1 MYDIHCHILQGTDD
15 GSPSFEES
23 LKMAADAIK
32 NGTVGIIC
40 TSHVNSDSPT
50 DTMKLHTLKKKF
62 SLLLSDAGIDLKLYS
77 GQEIMVGDNYREIPS
92 MLKSHKLLTLAYSG
106 YVLVEFPL
114 DTDYSLIEER
124 TSYIASRGF
133 VPVVAHP
140 ERYQAAKDRVNIALL
155 KKCGALIQLNKGS
168 LKGSFGHTAQEN
180 AHFILRHGLADFI
193 ASDAHSSTR
202 RSPGLKN
209 VYDAVREMYSANYA
223 EKLTVGN
230 PEKILKNM
238 KITPGEYEE

>member
-1 MYDIHCHILQGTDD
+1 MYDIHCHILPGTDD

-62 SLLLSDAGIDLKLYS
+62 SLLLYS

-92 MLKSHKLLTLAYSG
+92 MLKSHKLLTLAHSG

-140 ERYQAAKDRVNIALL
+140 ERYQAAKNRVNIALL

-209 VYDAVREMYSANYA
+209 VYDAVREMYSADYA
-223 EKLTVGN
+223 EKLTVVN
-230 PEKILKNM
+230 PEKILKNQR
-238 KITPGEYEE
+238 ITPGEYME

>member
-1 MYDIHCHILQGTDD
+1 MYDIHCHILPGTDD

-50 DTMKLHTLKKKF
+50 DTMQLHTLKKKF

-92 MLKSHKLLTLAYSG
+92 MLKSHKLLTLAHS
-106 YVLVEFPL
+106 
-114 DTDYSLIEER
+114 DYSLIEER

>member
-1 MYDIHCHILQGTDD
+1 MYDIHCHILPGTDD

-40 TSHVNSDSPT
+40 TPHVNSDSPT

-92 MLKSHKLLTLAYSG
+92 MLKSHKLLTLAHSG

-133 VPVVAHP
+133 VPIVAHP
-140 ERYQAAKDRVNIALL
+140 ERCQLSNSQIKLNI
-155 KKCGALIQLNKGS
+155 
-168 LKGSFGHTAQEN
+168 FH
-180 AHFILRHGLADFI
+180 
-193 ASDAHSSTR
+193 
-202 RSPGLKN
+202 
-209 VYDAVREMYSANYA
+209 
-223 EKLTVGN
+223 
-230 PEKILKNM
+230 
-238 KITPGEYEE
+238 

>member
-1 MYDIHCHILQGTDD
+1 MYDIHCHILPGTDD

-23 LKMAADAIK
+23 LKMAADARR
-32 NGTVGIIC
+32 NNTVGIIC
-40 TSHVNSDSPT
+40 TPHVNSGSPT

-77 GQEIMVGDNYREIPS
+77 GQEIMVGDNYREIPA
-92 MLKSHKLLTLAYSG
+92 MLKSHKLLTLAHSG

-155 KKCGALIQLNKGS
+155 KKCGALIQSKRLVRAYRSGKRTLYS
-168 LKGSFGHTAQEN
+168 
-180 AHFILRHGLADFI
+180 
-193 ASDAHSSTR
+193 ASRTCRLHRER
-202 RSPGLKN
+202 RSFLDK
-209 VYDAVREMYSANYA
+209 ALTRTEKRVRRRA
-223 EKLTVGN
+223 
-230 PEKILKNM
+230 
-238 KITPGEYEE
+238 